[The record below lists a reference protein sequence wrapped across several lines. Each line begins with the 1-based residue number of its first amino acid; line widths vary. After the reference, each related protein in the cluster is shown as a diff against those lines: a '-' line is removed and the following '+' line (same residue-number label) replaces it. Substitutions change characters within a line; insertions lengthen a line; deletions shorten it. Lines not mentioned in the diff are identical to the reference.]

1 MRAGTRPAEDAM
13 GYVIA
18 AYGVTVV
25 ALVGYAIQLLRER
38 RRLARA
44 AVRADRSAGTG
55 KAPG

>member
-1 MRAGTRPAEDAM
+1 M

>member
-1 MRAGTRPAEDAM
+1 M

-38 RRLARA
+38 RRLSRGAGQTGS
-44 AVRADRSAGTG
+44 SAGTG